1 MGYAYQTASADG
13 YALLKE
19 RAKGKRQHPTQAES
33 LLWQYL
39 RREDREWR
47 FKRQHII
54 GNFIA
59 DFVSLEKSLVIEVD
73 GGYHKGREQME
84 RDEERSHALRQM
96 GFEVIHFTNEEVLT
110 SIETVIDTIM
120 EEMESR

>member
-13 YALLKE
+13 YARLKE
-19 RAKGKRQHPTQAES
+19 HAKEKRQFPTQAES

-39 RREDREWR
+39 RREDRAWR

-59 DFVSLEKSLVIEVD
+59 DFVSLEKALVIEVD
-73 GGYHKGREQME
+73 GGYHQEDEQME
-84 RDEERSHALRQM
+84 RDEERTQALERM
-96 GFEVIHFTNEEVLT
+96 GFEMIRFTNEEVLT
-110 SIETVIDTIM
+110 SIETVMDAIM
-120 EEMESR
+120 AELESR